1 MHNQK
6 QKQRRHP
13 QMLIDRPDHEGNPY
27 GLTSFPSALLKAN
40 VVVSPIEKLFLI
52 VVYEH
57 LRHAEDKPF
66 PSDTRIGLMMR
77 ISRKQVAKIREA
89 LCERGLLVVEK
100 RGRGFRY
107 DFAPLLKALLEA
119 PPIAFPKFDEDGR
132 DSEIVRLRAENEA
145 LKNLGVPVPVPN
157 LALAAP
163 VEEQPQVQ
171 AAAPVLVAA
180 PALPAPAPVVEA
192 PAAPAQAPS
201 FVEVQG
207 YQIPAKEIRE
217 ALDHWLFSDESR
229 EVFRSY
235 SFVGRPGKLKPVD
248 MGGKHPVFRRADI
261 DRIKAEGVSVLK
273 KIARQ
278 PRAPA
283 LPVEVEPLESMLAR
297 AKQLAKAA
305 RAAEKS
311 PATQHQT
318 QHADPTGPNG
328 TH

>member
-77 ISRKQVAKIREA
+77 ISRKEVAKIREA

-157 LALAAP
+157 LALGP
-163 VEEQPQVQ
+163 PSRSSPRSRPLLQSWSQPPRCRRPPPWSRPQ
-171 AAAPVLVAA
+171 PL
-180 PALPAPAPVVEA
+180 LPRRR
-192 PAAPAQAPS
+192 PS
-201 FVEVQG
+201 
-207 YQIPAKEIRE
+207 
-217 ALDHWLFSDESR
+217 SR
-229 EVFRSY
+229 SRATRS
-235 SFVGRPGKLKPVD
+235 PP
-248 MGGKHPVFRRADI
+248 RR
-261 DRIKAEGVSVLK
+261 S
-273 KIARQ
+273 AR
-278 PRAPA
+278 RSTTGSSAT
-283 LPVEVEPLESMLAR
+283 R
-297 AKQLAKAA
+297 AA
-305 RAAEKS
+305 RCSGRTPSSGGRAS
-311 PATQHQT
+311 
-318 QHADPTGPNG
+318 
-328 TH
+328 